1 MSTAM
6 DAIDANEAAR
16 RAANAR
22 VLARLASVQPAWT
35 AVRPA
40 REALGL
46 APHTLLHAG
55 PPLTDPCRPPKPLL
69 ASAVLC
75 CLYEGWASDAMAAE
89 HAIACGRIALR
100 PTQDFGAV
108 TPLAALISPSS
119 ALVEVVDLAAA
130 GSHAVPARAW
140 SLLGS
145 GAGPQLRFGSRDP
158 AILPRLAWRDRA
170 LARRLNAVLAAGPL
184 ALLPLAATG
193 LAAGDDLHARTTAAN
208 TALCERLIPALG
220 GVGDG
225 AADATEEADGG
236 DDGEDGDARAVARML
251 RQTPLFFLT
260 LWMAACHLMLDRA
273 ADGGRDAASSLVVAL
288 AGNGERV
295 GIRLAGQPHRWHT
308 APAAAPVGPPL
319 NASAAGATA
328 SPVIGDSGVIDA
340 LGCGG
345 QALTGAPEIAA
356 ALAPWLPAD
365 WRARSGSLLAGRHP
379 GLAPQGLAVGLDAA
393 SIVTGREPL
402 TAIAMIDAAG
412 ELGLLGRGL
421 FVPPASLFAQAAGDI
436 AAAAGEA

>member
-1 MSTAM
+1 MAM
-6 DAIDANEAAR
+6 DAIDANQADR

-22 VLARLASVQPAWT
+22 VLARLVSVQPAWT

-46 APHTLLHAG
+46 EHHTLLHAG
-55 PPLTDPCRPPKPLL
+55 PPLTDPCRPPGPLL

-75 CLYEGWASDAMAAE
+75 CLHEGWARDAMAAE
-89 HAIACGRIALR
+89 RAIASGRIALR
-100 PTQDFGAV
+100 PAQDFGAV

-119 ALVEVVDLAAA
+119 ALVEVADVAAPA
-130 GSHAVPARAW
+130 AYYPHARAW

-158 AILPRLAWRDRA
+158 AILPRLAWRDGP
-170 LARRLNAVLAAGPL
+170 LARRLSAVLAAGPL
-184 ALLPLAATG
+184 PLLPLAAAG
-193 LAAGDDLHARTTAAN
+193 LAGGDDLHARTVVAN
-208 TALCERLIPALG
+208 AALCKRLIPALDTLPD
-220 GVGDG
+220 V
-225 AADATEEADGG
+225 AADATGEAD
-236 DDGEDGDARAVARML
+236 AYAVAQML

-260 LWMAACHLMLDRA
+260 LWMAACHLMLERA
-273 ADGGRDAASSLVVAL
+273 ADGGRDAASTLVVAL
-288 AGNGERV
+288 AGNGQQA

-308 APAAAPVGPPL
+308 AAAAAPVGPPL
-319 NASAAGATA
+319 NASAAAATA
-328 SPVIGDSGVIDA
+328 SPVIGDSGVIDV

-345 QALTGAPEIAA
+345 QALTGAPEIATV
-356 ALAPWLPAD
+356 LAPWLPAD
-365 WRARSGSLLAGRHP
+365 WRERSGILLAGRHP

-393 SIVTGREPL
+393 RVAAGCEPL

-412 ELGLLGRGL
+412 ERGLLGRGL
-421 FVPPASLFAQAAGDI
+421 YVPPATLFVQAARDI